1 MAGGGVWDCFLGC
14 GNVLRFK
21 ISGVMTDHQKEAF
34 LGFLFILIS
43 SLLLGL
49 LINFL

>member
-1 MAGGGVWDCFLGC
+1 MAGGGVWSCFLGC

-34 LGFLFILIS
+34 FGFLVVLFF

-49 LINFL
+49 LIQFL